1 MIFLEK
7 LFFYL
12 LIFSI
17 PIETRLIVARWTE
30 PFNEW
35 TAGYIYGTDILLAAV
50 LIFWLA
56 RNLKTAKIFNLA
68 YSAEAASAAKA
79 GQFSIF
85 KGAKSFKSRILNPNL
100 FLFLFFIVSALSIA
114 NSRLVGLSLYQLL
127 KLAEFIG
134 FYFYLV
140 RNQTP
145 TAFAD
150 ASAVASNE
158 GHIRSALGKIFKL
171 EGVLAVVVISGV
183 FQAAIAIAQYL
194 KQGALGLRL
203 LGESPLS
210 INTTG
215 VAVFIAD
222 GMKYLRAYGTTPHP
236 NVLAAWLMLAI
247 FSFYFLLFYY
257 LKPQETKAAALNRNS
272 SLIRREDLRWIAI
285 YLILL
290 FGFFFTFS
298 RVIIC
303 LWALGTVIGGL
314 LLFRKN
320 FSGFLAGIK
329 RRLVIV
335 AIVTLI
341 AGTFFAFFFW
351 PQVKSRILISA
362 EEEAVTQRIFYNK
375 IAESVTTANPVLGIG
390 IGQFVPQLMTKL
402 KHWPSY
408 FYQPVHNIYLLIASE
423 TGFVGL
429 IIFLLFLFF
438 VLYDFARSTRF
449 QKPYHFSFLILALS
463 FLLAGLFDHF
473 LWTLQQGS
481 LIFWMVI
488 ALMSSEFDPGWS

>member
-12 LIFSI
+12 LIFSV
-17 PIETRLIVARWTE
+17 PIETRLILARWTE

-35 TAGYIYGTDILLAAV
+35 TAGYIYWTDILLAAV

-56 RNLKTAKIFNLA
+56 RNLKTAKIFNFA

-79 GQFSIF
+79 GQSSIF
-85 KGAKSFKSRILNPNL
+85 RGVKSFKSRILNPNF
-100 FLFLFFIVSALSIA
+100 FLFLFFVVSALSIA
-114 NSRLVGLSLYQLL
+114 NSRLIGLSLYQLL

-134 FYFYLV
+134 FYFYL
-140 RNQTP
+140 
-145 TAFAD
+145 
-150 ASAVASNE
+150 
-158 GHIRSALGKIFKL
+158 RSALGRGKIFKL
-171 EGVLAVVVISGV
+171 EGALAVIIISGV
-183 FQAAIAIAQYL
+183 FQAAIAIFQYL
-194 KQGALGLRL
+194 KQSGLGLKL

-210 INTTG
+210 VNTTG

-257 LKPQETKAAALNRNS
+257 LKPQEIKAAALNHNS

-298 RVIIC
+298 RVVIF
-303 LWALGTVIGGL
+303 LWALGAVISGL
-314 LLFRKN
+314 LFFREKFN
-320 FSGFLAGIK
+320 GFLAGIK
-329 RRLVIV
+329 RRLVVV
-335 AIVTLI
+335 AITTLI
-341 AGTFFAFFFW
+341 AVSFFTVFFW

-362 EEEAVTQRIFYNK
+362 GEEAVTQRIFYNK
-375 IAESVTTANPVLGIG
+375 IAESVAASNPLLGIG
-390 IGQFVPQLMTKL
+390 IGQFVPRLMTKL

-423 TGFVGL
+423 TGFIGL
-429 IIFLLFLFF
+429 TLFLMFLFF
-438 VLYDFARSTRF
+438 ILYNFGYLSRF
-449 QKPYHFSFLILALS
+449 QEPYHFSFFILALS
-463 FLLAGLFDHF
+463 FILIGLFDHF
-473 LWTLQQGS
+473 LWTLQQGG
-481 LIFWMVI
+481 LIFWMVL
-488 ALMSSEFDPGWS
+488 AFVSLNSNPGRS